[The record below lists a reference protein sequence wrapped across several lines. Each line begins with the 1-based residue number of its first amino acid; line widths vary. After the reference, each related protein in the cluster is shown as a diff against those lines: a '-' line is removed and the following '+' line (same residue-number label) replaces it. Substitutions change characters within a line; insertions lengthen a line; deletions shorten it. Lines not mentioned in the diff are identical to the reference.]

1 MRGRREEHPAL
12 VYNEE
17 TRSQETFCV
26 AFDEALSQK
35 WGKNGN
41 FGVAKYK
48 NIKKNR
54 AQEVVKRDGVAAS
67 VNTAVLTL
75 PA

>member
-1 MRGRREEHPAL
+1 MVKRAGEAANVNTGVLTFPA
-12 VYNEE
+12 
-17 TRSQETFCV
+17 
-26 AFDEALSQK
+26 AALSQK
-35 WGKNGN
+35 WGKTGN

-54 AQEVVKRDGVAAS
+54 AQEVVKRDGEAAS
-67 VNTAVLTL
+67 VNTAALTL